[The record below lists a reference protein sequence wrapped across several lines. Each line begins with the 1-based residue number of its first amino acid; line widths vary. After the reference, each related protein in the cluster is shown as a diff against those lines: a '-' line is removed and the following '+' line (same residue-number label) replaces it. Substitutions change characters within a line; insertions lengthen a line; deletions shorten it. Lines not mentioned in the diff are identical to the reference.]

1 MRLADAMMLPPSVSR
16 RVVRGIA
23 LTGISLAAAAVL
35 LRPAVAKQDHT
46 NLDESKVGTYTL
58 PPLLVARDG
67 TPIRTPEQWIAK
79 RRPEIMKLYE
89 DNVYGHVPAWRPENM
104 RFMVVEESPNALGG
118 TAHRKQVEIRFS
130 SDPNSPV
137 LHLLLYTPANAKGRV
152 PVFLCLHFSGN
163 WAITDDPGVRLYE
176 LWDRR
181 EQKRVMPA
189 ADVKRGTSKEWNV
202 PLVLERGYGVAA
214 INYSDIEPDPADK
227 DAPTWQGSP
236 LGVRALLRPAGE
248 PLDAPDAWGDISAW
262 AWGMSRGLDYLL
274 TDHQV
279 DPRNVIAVGQSRLGK
294 TVLWAG
300 AQDERFA
307 MVVASCSGEGGA
319 ALSRRDYGENVDN
332 MTTTYLYQF
341 SGNFKRF
348 YKHWDDLP
356 VDAHMLI
363 SLIAPRPLF
372 LNTGTEDQ
380 WSDPKGE
387 FLGAQAASP
396 AYELFGKKGLADV
409 TMPPPD
415 TPVFRDIAFHEHT
428 GRHAIL
434 ATDWKA
440 FLDFA
445 DLKLVRTR

>member
-1 MRLADAMMLPPSVSR
+1 MLPRSHA
-16 RVVRGIA
+16 G
-23 LTGISLAAAAVL
+23 
-35 LRPAVAKQDHT
+35 QDHR
-46 NLDESKVGTYTL
+46 NFDEAKVGNYTL

-67 TPIRTPEQWIAK
+67 TPIRTAAEWEAK
-79 RRPEIMKLYE
+79 RRPELMRLYA
-89 DNVYGHVPAWRPENM
+89 DNVYGHVPPWQPENM
-104 RFMVVEESPNALGG
+104 RFTVVEESGDALGG
-118 TAHRKQVEIRFS
+118 TAHRKQIEIRFS
-130 SDPNSPV
+130 DDPAAPV
-137 LHLLLYTPANAKGRV
+137 FHVLLYTPAKAKGRV

-163 WAITDDPGVRLYE
+163 WAITDDPGVRLYP

-181 EQKRVMPA
+181 AQQRVMPP
-189 ADVKRGTSKEWNV
+189 ADTKRGTSKEWNV

-214 INYSDIEPDPADK
+214 LNYSDIEPDPADK
-227 DAPTWQGSP
+227 DAPAWHGSS
-236 LGVRALLRPAGE
+236 LGVRALLGPKGQAVDD
-248 PLDAPDAWGDISAW
+248 PNAWGDISAW
-262 AWGMSRGLDYLL
+262 AWGMSRVADYLV

-279 DPRNVIAVGQSRLGK
+279 DPRRIIAVGQSRLGK

-300 AQDERFA
+300 AEDRRFA
-307 MVVASCSGEGGA
+307 MVIASCSGEAGA
-319 ALSRRDYGENVDN
+319 ALSRRDYGENLDN

-341 SGNFKRF
+341 SGNFAKFNR
-348 YKHWDDLP
+348 HWNDLP

-363 SLIAPRPLF
+363 ALIAPRPLL

-396 AYELFGKKGLADV
+396 AYALFGKQGLADV

-415 TPVFRDIAFHEHT
+415 TPVFRDIAYHEHT

-434 ATDWKA
+434 PADWKV

-445 DLKLVRTR
+445 DMKLAK